1 METKLARWCDGLI
14 EAGVLLAVILAPL
27 FFNIHS
33 DRVFE
38 PDKLTLV
45 RSIALVMS
53 VAWLARFV
61 DTAGWRDLRWL
72 RWRDEASI
80 WRRPFVLP
88 VFLLVVVYLLSTL
101 FSVTPRVSWA
111 GSYQRLQGTYTTLSY
126 VVIFALAAATFRRR
140 EQINRLVTTIIVTSI
155 PISLYG
161 LLQHYDLDPLPW
173 GGDTQR
179 RIAGHMG
186 NAIFIAA
193 YLIMV
198 WPLTAV
204 RIVDA
209 FTSILNDE
217 QVSYADVIR
226 SSVYI
231 FTLAIQTVAI
241 YWSGSRGPWLGLAIG
256 AFALILILL
265 VSLRNATAEGR
276 FKAGDFGRALGLTVG
291 AIVAGGGVLFLLVRL
306 LAGSGRLQALAGPG
320 TWLVAFLG
328 GAAIAAIAIL
338 VLMAAGRGWRWLW
351 MSWLLL
357 AVLAIGWVALFNLAP
372 PPAEA
377 ADSPVPT
384 AVLETVDAWRQIPNV
399 GRFGRLLE
407 AESGTGRVRVL
418 IWEGVLDLL
427 APHEPLAFPDGEED
441 PFNFLRPLLGY
452 GPESMYV
459 AYNGFYV
466 PELATLEARNASP
479 DRSHNETF
487 DTLVITG
494 ALGFLA
500 WQVLYVSVFY
510 YGFRW
515 LGVVRSARDRNVLIL
530 LWVVGAIVGAVIIT
544 SALGLPYI
552 GVAIPFGSIG
562 GLVLYLVYYARFT
575 QTTVE
580 ASANP
585 FQGDRLLLLGLL
597 AAIIA
602 HYVEINFGIAIAST
616 RVHFFVYVALM
627 FLVGHLLPRLSAV
640 DAEARASAPPAQRRR
655 ARRAAPVR
663 ESGWL
668 GPVLAVSIILALVVG
683 TLGYDFMNYTRP
695 PELVVNSLEDVPG
708 AGEIL
713 HQSFLVHPERNFLDS
728 PFVFLVIVMSWG
740 LGLLAFLAEL
750 VKERALRFE
759 LFGGVRGNQ
768 RTYAA
773 AAFVAMILAGAAVY
787 GFTRSSAAVPGVTRQ
802 LGYGLLLVWTALLL
816 YAVMRL
822 VASHPTARTVS
833 GVIAVMAVLFALP
846 VLVAGSIYGWVLLA
860 GGALVLYFLWD
871 SDWSDFVTPVLLAGL
886 GSFAVGMAFAY
897 LQAAQIRNAIFIGP
911 TLAETASNLERL
923 LATTDMFAGFLTLFY
938 VFVFVL
944 MLLAAF
950 ALAGAVRERNERTG
964 TTAGFI
970 TAGALLALAF
980 VLVNSTNLRII
991 QADIIYK
998 QARPLDAQA
1007 STQNDPALW
1016 DTPIA
1021 IYEHAVSLAPLEDF
1035 YYLFLGRALLEK
1047 AGVTDDAVQQ
1057 EQLLEEARDRLL
1069 FAQEINPLNT
1079 DHTANLA
1086 RLTTRWASL
1095 PHIEPDRKQTLIAAA
1110 RDYYQ
1115 EALALSP
1122 QNSVVRNEYG
1132 NLLATLEGDCEE
1144 AIAVFEESLAI
1155 DPYFENTYLGLAG
1168 ILDLCAGQADGE
1180 TQAAYYRRAA
1190 EMVEEAVERGA
1201 ENPGTLLVQAGELY
1215 ARAGA
1220 DEQAIAAL
1228 EAARE
1233 RPEMAMPVWN
1243 LNFRLAG
1250 IYRELGE
1257 VEEARAL
1264 ATAAL
1269 EEAPEDQRPAIQ
1281 AFLEELE

>member
-1 METKLARWCDGLI
+1 MESKLARWCDGLI
-14 EAGVLLAVILAPL
+14 EAGILLAVILAPL

-53 VAWLARFV
+53 AAWLVRFV

-72 RWRDEASI
+72 RRGDEASI

-88 VFLLVVVYLLSTL
+88 VFLLVVVYLLSTI

-111 GSYQRLQGTYTTLSY
+111 GSYQRLQGAYTTLSY
-126 VVIFALAAATFRRR
+126 VVIFALAAATIRRQ
-140 EQINRLVTTIIVTSI
+140 EQINRLVTTIIVTSL

-161 LLQHYDLDPLPW
+161 LLQHYGLDPLPW

-209 FTSILNDE
+209 FTNILNDDE
-217 QVSYADVIR
+217 VSYADVIR

-231 FTLAIQTVAI
+231 FALAIQTVAI
-241 YWSGSRGPWLGLAIG
+241 YWSGSRGPWLGLGIG

-265 VSLRNATAEGR
+265 VSLRNATVEGR
-276 FKAGDFGRALGLTVG
+276 FRAGDFGRALALVLG
-291 AIVAGGGVLFLLVRL
+291 ALVAGGGLLFVLVRL
-306 LAGSGRLQALAGPG
+306 LASGGRLQTLAGPA

-328 GAAIAAIAIL
+328 GAAIAGVVIL

-357 AVLAIGWVALFNLAP
+357 AVLAVGWAALFNLAP
-372 PPAEA
+372 SPAEA
-377 ADSPVPT
+377 AGSLLPEAT
-384 AVLETVDAWRQIPNV
+384 LETVDAWRDIPNV

-418 IWEGVLDLL
+418 IWEGVLDLI

-459 AYNGFYV
+459 AYNRFYV

-494 ALGFLA
+494 VLGFLA
-500 WQVLYVSVFY
+500 WQVLYLSVFT

-515 LGVVRSARDRNVLIL
+515 LGVVRSSRDRSVLVA
-530 LWVVGAIVGAVIIT
+530 LWVLGAVAGAVIIT
-544 SALGLPYI
+544 SALGMPYL

-575 QTTVE
+575 QTTGE
-580 ASANP
+580 AEADP
-585 FQGDRLLLLGLL
+585 FHGNRLLLLGLL

-602 HYVEINFGIAIAST
+602 HYVEINFGIAIAAT

-627 FLVGHLLPRLSAV
+627 FLVGHLLPRLSAEE
-640 DAEARASAPPAQRRR
+640 AEARASAPPAQRRR
-655 ARRAAPVR
+655 GRRAVQAR
-663 ESGWL
+663 ERSWL
-668 GPVLAVSIILALVVG
+668 GPVLAVAFILAVIVG

-695 PELVVNSLEDVPG
+695 PDLEVTSLEDVPG
-708 AGEIL
+708 AGAIL
-713 HQSFLVHPERNFLDS
+713 HQSFFVHPERNFQDS
-728 PFVFLVIVMSWG
+728 PFIFLVIVMSWG

-750 VKERALRFE
+750 VKDRVLRFD
-759 LFGGVRGNQ
+759 LDGRVGGNQ

-773 AAFVAMILAGAAVY
+773 GTFVALILAGAAVY
-787 GFTRSSAAVPGVTRQ
+787 GFTRSGAAVTSVTRQ

-816 YAVMRL
+816 YAVTRL
-822 VASHPTARTVS
+822 VGSHANARTVS
-833 GVIAVMAVLFALP
+833 GVIAVLGVLFALP
-846 VLVAGSIYGWVLLA
+846 VLVAGSVYGWPLLL
-860 GGALVLYFLWD
+860 GSALVLYLLWD

-886 GSFAVGMAFAY
+886 GSFAVGIAYAF

-911 TLAETASNLERL
+911 AVGQTTSNLERL
-923 LATTDMFAGFLTLFY
+923 LATTDLFAGFLTLLY
-938 VFVFVL
+938 VFVFLL
-944 MLLAAF
+944 MLLGGF
-950 ALAGAVRERNERTG
+950 ALAGEVSGRRVRTG
-964 TTAGFI
+964 ATTGF
-970 TAGALLALAF
+970 AALGVLLVAAF
-980 VLVNSTNLRII
+980 VLVTTTNLRII

-1007 STQNDPALW
+1007 SAQNDPALW

-1021 IYEHAVSLAPLEDF
+1021 IYEHAISRAPLEDF

-1047 AGVTDDAVQQ
+1047 AAVTADVVEQ
-1057 EQLLEEARDRLL
+1057 ERLLEEARERLL

-1095 PHIEPDRKQTLIAAA
+1095 PENDPAEQQALVAQAKA
-1110 RDYYQ
+1110 YYQ

-1132 NLLATLEGDCEE
+1132 NLQATLEGDCEG
-1144 AIAVFEESLAI
+1144 AIATFEESLAI
-1155 DPYFENTYLGLAG
+1155 DPYFDNTYLSLAG
-1168 ILDLCAGQADGE
+1168 VYDLCASQAEGE
-1180 TQAAYYRRAA
+1180 TQTTYTLRAA
-1190 EMVEEAVERGA
+1190 EMVEEAVARGA
-1201 ENPGTLLVQAGELY
+1201 ANPGTLLVQAGDLY

-1220 DEQAIAAL
+1220 DERAIAVLEEARAL
-1228 EAARE
+1228 PDLAV
-1233 RPEMAMPVWN
+1233 PLWN
-1243 LNFRLAG
+1243 LNYRLAG
-1250 IYRELGE
+1250 IYRDLGD

-1269 EEAPEDQRPAIQ
+1269 EAAPEEQRATIQ
-1281 AFLEELE
+1281 QFLEELE